1 MTAMKTT
8 GTIAGRACVVVRL
21 LALAALAAA
30 GACGAAEPASQPGPG
45 QPLATVTSDG
55 GHWVVSIQSSPQP
68 PRKGTVDVTYTI
80 TSADAQGA
88 PADGLTLN
96 VVPWMPAH
104 GHGGSELPVVTPLG
118 GGAYLATPV
127 YLYMSGHWELRTEI
141 DGDVTDNAAP
151 AFDVP

>member
-1 MTAMKTT
+1 MTTT
-8 GTIAGRACVVVRL
+8 RMIAGLVRV
-21 LALAALAAA
+21 AAALAVVAA
-30 GACGAAEPASQPGPG
+30 AACGADEPTAPASQPGPG

-55 GHWVVSIQSSPQP
+55 GHWMVSIQTSPQP
-68 PRKGTVDVTYTI
+68 PRKGTVDVTYAI
-80 TSADAQGA
+80 TAADGQGA
-88 PADGLTLN
+88 PADGLTLS

-104 GHGGSELPVVTPLG
+104 GHGGSELPVVTALG
-118 GGAYLATPV
+118 GGNYLATPV